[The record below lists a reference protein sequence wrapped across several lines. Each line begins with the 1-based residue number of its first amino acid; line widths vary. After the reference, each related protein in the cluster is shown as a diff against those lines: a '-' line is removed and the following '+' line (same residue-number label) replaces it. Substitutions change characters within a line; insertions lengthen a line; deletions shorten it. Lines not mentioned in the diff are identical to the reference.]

1 MGKNIIYKIIVIGC
15 MLASCRSTNI
25 SKYYFD
31 HEQILDNL
39 QKSYKE
45 QYSHRPFSLE
55 YIDKSFTNISV
66 EIFTDSLKYIYV
78 FGHDEMRLK
87 DTLQKYHLSSKGIS
101 DLLNEMRSVHCS
113 WINNLDYYVD
123 RKKNSLVFMSFR
135 PYGLHFPFKRKKYY
149 ILTYF
154 PQPQYYDSKGRLLD
168 KRKRRKIRK
177 INEDVF
183 KRINDKVAYTISDR
197 YR

>member
-1 MGKNIIYKIIVIGC
+1 MAKNIIHLVVIGF
-15 MLASCRSTNI
+15 LLGSCRSINI
-25 SKYYFD
+25 SKYYSE
-31 HEQILDNL
+31 HEPILNKL
-39 QKSYKE
+39 QQSYKA
-45 QYSHRPFSLE
+45 QYNSKPFSLE
-55 YIDKSFTNISV
+55 YIDKSFTHISV

-78 FGHDEMRLK
+78 FEHDELRLK
-87 DTLQKYHLSSKGIS
+87 DTLEKYHLSSGGVS
-101 DLLNEMRSVHCS
+101 ELLTEMRLVHCN

-135 PYGLHFPFKRKKYY
+135 SFGFHFPFKREKYY

-168 KRKRRKIRK
+168 KRELRKIRK

-183 KRINDKVAYTISDR
+183 KRINEKVAYTISDR